1 MKHLQKFKE
10 PESDPTDRKQN
21 LINFQE
27 SKIKSLLKE
36 NRVLKTRLVQF
47 EKTIKDINEKFYNH
61 LKVEMK
67 M

>member
-1 MKHLQKFKE
+1 MKYLQKFKE
-10 PESDPTDRKQN
+10 PVSDLTDRKQN

-27 SKIKSLLKE
+27 SKIESLLKE
-36 NRVLKTRLVQF
+36 NRVLKIRLVQF

>member
-1 MKHLQKFKE
+1 MKYIQKFKE
-10 PESDPTDRKQN
+10 PVSDLTDRKQN

-27 SKIKSLLKE
+27 SKIESLLKE
-36 NRVLKTRLVQF
+36 NRVLKIRLVQF

>member
-1 MKHLQKFKE
+1 MKYLQKFKE
-10 PESDPTDRKQN
+10 PVSDLTDRKQN

-27 SKIKSLLKE
+27 SKIESLLKE